1 MRGVWYYGGNL
12 KCREMVTM
20 PKTAETTK
28 HLTEEKILASE
39 PRFIDIYTQNA
50 GKIRPLRMLFRFYK
64 GYYGRLLLSVLFFII
79 KSSPTW
85 ILPLITARVID
96 LATNPPENGA
106 AAAADVLHNCGGCPG
121 TEYSFP
127 YAVCQVLQR
136 GQPQCGGRACAGR

>member
-1 MRGVWYYGGNL
+1 
-12 KCREMVTM
+12 M

-79 KSSPTW
+79 KSQIAIATCNSSQKSN
-85 ILPLITARVID
+85 D
-96 LATNPPENGA
+96 L
-106 AAAADVLHNCGGCPG
+106 
-121 TEYSFP
+121 
-127 YAVCQVLQR
+127 
-136 GQPQCGGRACAGR
+136 